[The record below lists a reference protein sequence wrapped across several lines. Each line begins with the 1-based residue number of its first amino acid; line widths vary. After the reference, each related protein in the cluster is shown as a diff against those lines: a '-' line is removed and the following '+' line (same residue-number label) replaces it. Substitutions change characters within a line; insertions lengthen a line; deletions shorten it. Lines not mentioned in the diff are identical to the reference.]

1 MPPGRRRGR
10 GTGDGAC
17 PTRSVEISMPD
28 TEAPTTTTFCKR
40 NTLDPLPTGLL
51 RASVPLAV
59 HNSPLAPRCPR
70 PEPWLMAVMTFA
82 YILNVRWPHL
92 LATSL
97 VLSTWSPLTTY
108 TPTIAMDPGLARV
121 GTNALAPLWDC
132 EWASPRADAGATSLG
147 VVSANAGMGSGTQ
160 YSQADD
166 GDRGG
171 ERGRCPGGPPGSG
184 LPALELAGLRRRRR
198 DP

>member
-1 MPPGRRRGR
+1 
-10 GTGDGAC
+10 
-17 PTRSVEISMPD
+17 MPD

-121 GTNALAPLWDC
+121 GTNALASVGI
-132 EWASPRADAGATSLG
+132 ALG